1 MEIYQGRFGTP
12 LRLAFTFFVPVLV
25 AVNVPARL
33 LIRPLNPHSPEDL
46 LLPAFTVV
54 ATVAS
59 LAASRW
65 VFNRSLLSYR
75 SASS

>member
-1 MEIYQGRFGTP
+1 V
-12 LRLAFTFFVPVLV
+12 LATLG
-25 AVNVPARL
+25 A
-33 LIRPLNPHSPEDL
+33 
-46 LLPAFTVV
+46 
-54 ATVAS
+54 